1 MDKYIIAIVLVIVIF
16 IIWYNLPEQFHAHR
30 LIYPMSSYEYARGY
44 SCGSCGQ
51 CDQCRHNGTFAGFWK
66 NPRPHSHLHHYELG
80 VHQDDRFQRMVYE
93 GELKRQV
100 GNVHGSDY
108 QPSFLG
114 KSSAKIGCHHN
125 RYHGVCEKGGIDTL
139 FSGYPGTRLWN
150 V

>member
-1 MDKYIIAIVLVIVIF
+1 MDKYTIAIVLVIVIF
-16 IIWYNLPEQFHAHR
+16 IIWYNLPERFHAHR
-30 LIYPMSSYEYARGY
+30 LIYPMSPYEYARGY
-44 SCGSCGQ
+44 SCGGCGH
-51 CDQCRHNGTFAGFWK
+51 CDRCGHNK
-66 NPRPHSHLHHYELG
+66 PQLHSHLHRHELG

-114 KSSAKIGCHHN
+114 KSSAKNGCHHDY
-125 RYHGVCEKGGIDTL
+125 YHGVCEKGGIDTL